1 MNKDMEEL
9 REAVANRLWHRD
21 HPAYDDYGWNWKV
34 KNFNHQIES
43 YLKEAD
49 SFLEIE
55 TGNLRIAVVEKESKL
70 PDIPDFQYDKPE
82 DWRLLKRGAINYSK
96 LFGGWFK
103 EYKEGK

>member
-1 MNKDMEEL
+1 MEEL
-9 REAVANRLWHRD
+9 RETVANRLWHRD

-55 TGNLRIAVVEKESKL
+55 TGNLRIAVVEKESLYTPDSAKL
-70 PDIPDFQYDKPE
+70 KE
-82 DWRLLKRGAINYSK
+82 
-96 LFGGWFK
+96 GWVK